1 MSRLRLATAAATA
14 ALALIAAA
22 GSAVAADQAV
32 TIAGFAYSPSPVTVN
47 VGDTVTWTNND
58 GATHTA
64 TADGGSFDTDN
75 IANGASKSVTFS
87 AAGTFAYHCRI
98 HSAMRGSVVVQ
109 AAAGGATTPP
119 TDTDA
124 TPAGS
129 PSAAPDRPLAILALV
144 AAIGWLVAR
153 RRFAARAARS

>member
-1 MSRLRLATAAATA
+1 MSRFRLATGAATA
-14 ALALIAAA
+14 ALILIATA
-22 GSAVAADQAV
+22 GSAVAANQAV
-32 TIAGFAYSPSPVTVN
+32 TISGFAYSPSPVTVH

-98 HSAMRGSVVVQ
+98 HSAMHGSVVVQ
-109 AAAGGATTPP
+109 AAAGAATTPA
-119 TDTDA
+119 TDVA
-124 TPAGS
+124 QEKERQPQ
-129 PSAAPDRPLAILALV
+129 APLIGLAV
-144 AAIGWLVAR
+144 AAAAGWYVSR
-153 RRFAARAARS
+153 RRFMRRATGS